1 MAKKNPY
8 VTTIGFNK
16 EDPDHVY
23 VADFLNSMGRGKG
36 QYIVKAIMAYQNPEG
51 VATGHVVVPT
61 VDYEKIRAFVLQV
74 LEERGN
80 ADTPSCMDNIL
91 IQEPR
96 GQRKEQDV
104 KEERVDS
111 GYPIALDEDTISDI
125 MQSLNMF
132 R

>member
-36 QYIVKAIMAYQNPEG
+36 QYIVKAIIAYQNQEG
-51 VATGHVVVPT
+51 VASGHVVVPA
-61 VDYEKIRAFVLQV
+61 VDYEKIRAYVLQL

-80 ADTPSCMDNIL
+80 ERVPSGVNKKFDTEKSNV
-91 IQEPR
+91 
-96 GQRKEQDV
+96 QRKVQEIHSEC
-104 KEERVDS
+104 EEF
-111 GYPIALDEDTISDI
+111 PKLDEGAVNDI
-125 MQSLNMF
+125 LTSLNMF

>member
-36 QYIVKAIMAYQNPEG
+36 QYIVKAIMAYQNPG
-51 VATGHVVVPT
+51 GAVSGHVTVPT

-74 LEERGN
+74 LEEGSVN
-80 ADTPSCMDNIL
+80 EYGKIDEKL
-91 IQEPR
+91 IGRQDKV
-96 GQRKEQDV
+96 RKEQPETIGVLD
-104 KEERVDS
+104 
-111 GYPIALDEDTISDI
+111 LDEVAMCDI
-125 MQSLNMF
+125 MASLNAF